1 MHQDSFEWHFQTVEW
16 FVCQP
21 TKCTL

>member
-1 MHQDSFEWHFQTVEW
+1 MHQNSFEWHFQTVEW